1 MKVKHDIGK
10 KKKFFMLRPGTVFM
24 AESITYM
31 KTDVIIT
38 GSKAV
43 FNAVI
48 LETGEFGQFG
58 SEDLVCPCYD
68 AELLIP

>member
-10 KKKFFMLRPGTVFM
+10 KKKFFMLCPGTVFM
-24 AESITYM
+24 AESIAYM